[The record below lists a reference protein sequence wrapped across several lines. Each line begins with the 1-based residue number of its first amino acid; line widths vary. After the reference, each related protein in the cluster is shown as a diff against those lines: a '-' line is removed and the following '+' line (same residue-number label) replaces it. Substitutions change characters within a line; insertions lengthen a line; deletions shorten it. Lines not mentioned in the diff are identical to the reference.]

1 MEDIAEIQEEEK
13 GEIML
18 GQTRELQVDILKFS
32 KENVKNFLL
41 QFPKQRFLGFCFLF
55 FLIET

>member
-1 MEDIAEIQEEEK
+1 MEDTAEIQEEEK

-41 QFPKQRFLGFCFLF
+41 QFPRDFWVSVF
-55 FLIET
+55 FFF